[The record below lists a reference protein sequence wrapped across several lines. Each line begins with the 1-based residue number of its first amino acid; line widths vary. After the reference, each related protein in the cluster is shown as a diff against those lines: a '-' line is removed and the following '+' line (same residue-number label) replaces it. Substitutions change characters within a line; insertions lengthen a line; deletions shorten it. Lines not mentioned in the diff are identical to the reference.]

1 MANDIRL
8 DDVRIHARFK
18 LAALWTSLMFCY
30 VYGDYFGLYVPGKL
44 EGMLHGSMGPLGTVT
59 QGVLVGTA
67 LMLAVPG
74 LMVAL
79 CLVLPA
85 RACRWANI
93 VLGLAYTAIMA
104 MTMPGAW
111 TFYQLLGAIEIAL
124 TVAVAIVAW
133 RWPRG
138 NLPA

>member
-1 MANDIRL
+1 MANGKL
-8 DDVRIHARFK
+8 DDTRIHARFK
-18 LAALWTSLMFCY
+18 LAAMWTSLMFCY

-44 EGMLHGSMGPLGTVT
+44 EGMLHGSMGPLGAVT

-85 RACRWANI
+85 SVCRWTNVA
-93 VLGLAYTAIMA
+93 LGLAYSTIMA

-111 TFYQLLGAIEIAL
+111 TFYQLLGIVEIAL
-124 TVAVAIVAW
+124 TATITLVAW

-138 NLPA
+138 STPA

>member
-1 MANDIRL
+1 MVNGKLHDIR
-8 DDVRIHARFK
+8 VHARFR

-44 EGMLHGSMGPLGTVT
+44 EGMMHGNMGPLGAVT

-79 CLVLPA
+79 SLMLPA
-85 RACRWANI
+85 AACRWANV
-93 VLGLAYTAIMA
+93 VLGLGYSAIMT
-104 MTMPGAW
+104 MTVPGAW
-111 TFYQLLGAIEIAL
+111 TFYQLLGVVEIAL
-124 TVAVAIVAW
+124 TLAIAVVAW

-138 NLPA
+138 EMPA